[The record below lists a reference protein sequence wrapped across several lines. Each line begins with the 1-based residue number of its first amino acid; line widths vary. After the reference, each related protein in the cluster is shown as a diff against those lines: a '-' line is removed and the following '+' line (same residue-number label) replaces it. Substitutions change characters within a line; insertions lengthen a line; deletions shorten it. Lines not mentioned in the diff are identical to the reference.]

1 MAREKEESMQVS
13 RRATRSSTFS
23 ANNNGIELGKPND
36 SYIPTLGDLVFGQEP
51 ISLDDLLSR
60 FPGRRVQILELL
72 RLLGTLNSSMPPLFV
87 YGSASTG
94 KTSIIIQVFR
104 HLSRPFVYTSC
115 LSCYSPRILFESIL
129 NQLLL
134 HKKNAFNG
142 YSSAKRCEKPSDF
155 VIFVREA
162 LINVIDSLK
171 ENAEKTS
178 TSKLKGQVNGKM
190 IYLIFDNFELVR
202 EWDKSSSILPF
213 LFGLSDIL
221 KMPEVGMIFISSTSP
236 DTYCEPLSD
245 LGVLPNGEMK
255 RRLFS
260 HLQPHIAPSLNEIF
274 RVASQPCLECG
285 VNQETRRKGGARKSV
300 GSGDLDDI
308 GFHMSTSAK
317 YLLVSAFLASRNP
330 ATLDAS
336 LFDTTGVS
344 DSRKRKRKASEK
356 SLEQKEAAEQ
366 ELLMKGPGTF
376 SLERLLAIFQCIT
389 SVGEEEEGND
399 GLRVD
404 EGSNA
409 LMSDILLQLTSLC
422 NSNFIVKGGSCP
434 LEGSTRYRSTL
445 SEDLAIKVARSIKFP
460 LSKYLY
466 RR

>member
-94 KTSIIIQVFR
+94 KTSIIIQ
-104 HLSRPFVYTSC
+104 
-115 LSCYSPRILFESIL
+115 
-129 NQLLL
+129 LLL

-202 EWDKSSSILPF
+202 EWNKSSSILPF

-236 DTYCEPLSD
+236 DTITKRVDELSTAFSLLFKRYCEPLSD

-422 NSNFIVKGGSCP
+422 NSNFIVNGGSCP

-445 SEDLAIKVARSIKFP
+445 SEDLAMKVARSIKFP